1 MNVQELIDGVQTE
14 ELMVSI
20 LGSIHTEGPIYPQVF
35 ETLAYLKKFHP
46 KVFEKYES
54 RLMHLMGLFYK
65 TSEPVSLLEEV
76 YSLYAETIKDETGR
90 RFTPVQ
96 ASAYKK
102 IADKTYFSFSAPTS
116 SGKSFLFRELI
127 LNAINDIVIVVP
139 SRALIAEYM
148 YAVIQLVRD
157 DKSVLVLQFIE
168 NINTDKTNRRVYVI
182 TPERGDD
189 LFKLIYQLEIGLFL
203 FDEAQI
209 SEENLRGMK
218 FDSFVRRVDRLVPGA
233 KKVFAHPFILNPEAQ
248 LAKHNFNNNS
258 DYKRYDQN
266 TVGKI
271 YILEK
276 HSKFKY
282 FSPFENVTKVKTVEV
297 GYDPVVKVLER
308 KGTLLIYTSKK
319 KIYDG
324 TYILDF
330 GKYIEMCPKV
340 VNKEAQA
347 MIEEL
352 REYIGASERI
362 GEKHSIMIDMMEKGI
377 VIHHG
382 SMPLRARLLIERFVN
397 NNYANICFATS
408 TLAQGINM
416 PFDIVWI
423 DNFRFQG
430 SENRKNL
437 DLKNLIGR
445 AGRTTAMMNA
455 FDYGYVVIGE
465 SNVSSFR
472 KRMQG
477 SSSLSETSA
486 IDDELSDITEDLR
499 DIAEAI
505 KDDSFDSEL
514 QLTTKQIERLIN
526 ASLEDD
532 VLFLLDTF
540 LLSGKPITG
549 KEYYELSDSNRND
562 VKASFKKLYVSHLRR
577 TNLTKGE
584 ASVLSVSIPILLWRI
599 QGKSFKEIVS
609 LRHAFLTHKDQRR
622 EILSRLKAGV
632 ITSVQATKEVN
643 DIEIRYSTVAHS
655 LPDLAATTVGLFP
668 RYSSVKEFDYDILVY
683 DTYDYIDKVL
693 SLSLTDPLTAVFQLF
708 YDKTGDL
715 RALAMKNYIRYGT
728 NDETE
733 IWLLRYGF
741 GFDEIE
747 WIKPHVKSISERCI
761 VFLPSINKLK
771 PGQYEIIS
779 RYT

>member
-1 MNVQELIDGVQTE
+1 MIVSN
-14 ELMVSI
+14 LMTAVHAENILVSI
-20 LGSIHTEGPIYPQVF
+20 LGNLHTEGPINPHDF
-35 ETLAYLKKFHP
+35 ETLAYVKKFHP
-46 KVFEKYES
+46 KVFEGYEN

-65 TSEPVSLLEEV
+65 TSEPLSLLEEV
-76 YSLYAETIKDETGR
+76 YSLYADTIEADTGR
-90 RFTPVQ
+90 KFTPVQ

-102 IADKTYFSFSAPTS
+102 IAAKKYFSFSAPTS

-127 LNAINDIVIVVP
+127 LNAEADIVIVVP

-148 YAVIQLVRD
+148 YAVIKLVYN
-157 DKSVLVLQFIE
+157 DKSILVLQFVE
-168 NINTDKTNRRVYVI
+168 NINTDKTKRRVYVI

-189 LFKLIYQLEIGLFL
+189 LFKLINQLNIKLFL

-218 FDSFVRRVDRLVPGA
+218 FDSFVRRVDRLIPGA

-248 LAKHNFNNNS
+248 LTKHNFSNDS

-271 YILEK
+271 YMLEK
-276 HSKFKY
+276 HNHFKY
-282 FSPFENVTKVKTVEV
+282 FSPFENVTKLKTVVV
-297 GYDPVVKVLER
+297 GFDPVAKVLG
-308 KGTLLIYTSKK
+308 KNGTLLIYTSKK

-330 GKYIEMCPKV
+330 GKYIEMCPKI
-340 VNKEAQA
+340 VNKEAQE

-352 REYIGASERI
+352 REYIGASERV
-362 GEKHSIMIDMMEKGI
+362 GEKHSIMIDMMEKGV

-382 SMPLRARLLIERFVN
+382 SMPLRARLLIEKFVN
-397 NNYANICFATS
+397 NNHANICFATS

-445 AGRTTAMMNA
+445 AGRSTALKNT
-455 FDYGYVVIGE
+455 FDYGFVIVGE

-486 IDDELSDITEDLR
+486 IDDEIGNISEDLR

-514 QLTTKQIERLIN
+514 QLTRSQIERLIS
-526 ASLEDD
+526 ASLDDD

-549 KEYYELSDSNRND
+549 KEY
-562 VKASFKKLYVSHLRR
+562 
-577 TNLTKGE
+577 
-584 ASVLSVSIPILLWRI
+584 
-599 QGKSFKEIVS
+599 
-609 LRHAFLTHKDQRR
+609 
-622 EILSRLKAGV
+622 
-632 ITSVQATKEVN
+632 
-643 DIEIRYSTVAHS
+643 
-655 LPDLAATTVGLFP
+655 
-668 RYSSVKEFDYDILVY
+668 
-683 DTYDYIDKVL
+683 
-693 SLSLTDPLTAVFQLF
+693 
-708 YDKTGDL
+708 
-715 RALAMKNYIRYGT
+715 
-728 NDETE
+728 
-733 IWLLRYGF
+733 
-741 GFDEIE
+741 
-747 WIKPHVKSISERCI
+747 
-761 VFLPSINKLK
+761 
-771 PGQYEIIS
+771 
-779 RYT
+779 